1 DMAMS
6 EFESVMDKLSTSA
19 SASEAL
25 SNWCRRVK
33 EYNYEVINTDEA
45 LAYWTLRNKMTVAHN
60 TSLRCSE
67 IEYAVSKRAL
77 ATATSIKKKATRITM
92 MKRQAEIP
100 KHEVDGL
107 KFNDISVGTTIK
119 RHGEFCAKTYHELN
133 KKQQH
138 VAALCLNSI
147 IDLSDQ
153 TKDGQRYL
161 FTDEQWEK
169 IKEKYSVKMKH
180 DKQLFKPLFKN
191 IDKALRNLNLDKA
204 YKIARIAEVNALN
217 SDQEHQYNIY
227 SHIINIYRR
236 KRRAL
241 NNDNKTNT
249 ELDGLVKFWS
259 EVFES
264 LFADNKHNIT
274 CKWGESQ
281 AYHNEYKIDVRI
293 VVVKGSF
300 EIDLIDVEAAR
311 CLYNQKTND
320 DHLKLAIESKGILD
334 HIVKQSSSFNPRKTV
349 VFMIQICQNQCQVK
363 TLRLCDRGLYC
374 IQHQADLSLPS
385 TPIEF
390 SKNSCSWFAIL
401 ESIKN
406 TAIKL
411 VEHLNKDEPKSYDAH
426 FGRPNDDNA
435 DHYEDWIRGSFF
447 PPAETT
453 DPLILPDPLYG
464 SVDDENVAK
473 KQKIIL

>member
-1 DMAMS
+1 
-6 EFESVMDKLSTSA
+6 
-19 SASEAL
+19 
-25 SNWCRRVK
+25 
-33 EYNYEVINTDEA
+33 
-45 LAYWTLRNKMTVAHN
+45 
-60 TSLRCSE
+60 
-67 IEYAVSKRAL
+67 
-77 ATATSIKKKATRITM
+77 
-92 MKRQAEIP
+92 
-100 KHEVDGL
+100 
-107 KFNDISVGTTIK
+107 
-119 RHGEFCAKTYHELN
+119 
-133 KKQQH
+133 
-138 VAALCLNSI
+138 
-147 IDLSDQ
+147 
-153 TKDGQRYL
+153 
-161 FTDEQWEK
+161 
-169 IKEKYSVKMKH
+169 MKH

-259 EVFES
+259 KVFES

-281 AYHNEYKIDVRI
+281 AYHNEHKIDVRI

-349 VFMIQICQNQCQVK
+349 VFMI
-363 TLRLCDRGLYC
+363 
-374 IQHQADLSLPS
+374 
-385 TPIEF
+385 
-390 SKNSCSWFAIL
+390 
-401 ESIKN
+401 
-406 TAIKL
+406 
-411 VEHLNKDEPKSYDAH
+411 
-426 FGRPNDDNA
+426 
-435 DHYEDWIRGSFF
+435 
-447 PPAETT
+447 
-453 DPLILPDPLYG
+453 
-464 SVDDENVAK
+464 
-473 KQKIIL
+473 